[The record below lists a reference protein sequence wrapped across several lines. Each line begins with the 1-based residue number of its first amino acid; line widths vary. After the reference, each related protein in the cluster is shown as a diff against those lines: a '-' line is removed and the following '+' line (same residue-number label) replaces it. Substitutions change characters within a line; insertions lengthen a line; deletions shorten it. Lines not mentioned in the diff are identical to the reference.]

1 MATGRAPRSSAPARK
16 KPARMDVSEVDG
28 ARSILDLGPDDEA
41 RNSTVDRAL
50 RVLEAFLLGEPQL
63 GVLEISRQ
71 LDLDKSV
78 IHRILATLVR
88 RRFIE
93 QDPAS
98 RRYQIGLRVWE
109 LGQRYL
115 AGHQLEDLADAE
127 LTKVVGRH
135 PYASANFA
143 TLDGADVVVVS
154 TVRGP
159 GPINVYIDP
168 GTRLAAELTATG
180 RALLAYLPEVQ
191 MTRAV
196 NKRRQAG
203 LGGRTAIQLSDLADE
218 LETIRRQGYS
228 LSRGEYVPGI
238 GTVAVA
244 IRGAS
249 GEPVAAL
256 SIEFLIAPETADLWV
271 TLPAELQA
279 SAEEI
284 ERVINAPAALSS

>member
-1 MATGRAPRSSAPARK
+1 MSTGRAEPAGAPAK
-16 KPARMDVSEVDG
+16 KKAARPPASDNDG
-28 ARSILDLGPDDEA
+28 ARLILDIGPEDEA

-50 RVLEAFLLGEPQL
+50 RVLEAFLVGEPQL
-63 GVLEISRQ
+63 GVLELSRQ

-115 AGHQLEDLADAE
+115 AGDQLEDLAEKE

-135 PYASANFA
+135 AYASAYLA
-143 TLDGADVVVVS
+143 TLDGADVVVVT

-180 RALLAYLPEVQ
+180 RALLAYLPDVQ
-191 MTRAV
+191 MARAV
-196 NKRRQAG
+196 NKRRRAG
-203 LGGRTAIQLSDLADE
+203 LGGRPSVALSELRKELA
-218 LETIRRQGYS
+218 LIRRNGFS
-228 LSRGEYVPGI
+228 ISRGEYVPGI
-238 GTVAVA
+238 GTVAAA

-249 GEPVAAL
+249 GEPIAAL
-256 SIEFLIAPETADLWV
+256 SIDFLIAPETEYLW
-271 TLPAELQA
+271 TELPVELQA

-284 ERVINAPAALSS
+284 ERVINGPAHSA